1 MKYFTS
7 ATFLMILCL
16 LLSGTTVLSQD
27 KIPLNPDVYD
37 GWKNLERPQISNNG
51 KFVACEINPQ
61 QGDGSLIVSI
71 PAENRNDTIDRACEA
86 SFSPGNGFIAYKVK
100 PFYNE
105 TRKAKLDGKKK
116 DELPKDSLG
125 ISAFNG
131 KIYRYPGL
139 KSFSLPVKGSDWV
152 AALLETPKPEKIT
165 DTTAKD
171 TSILKTAENPVKKKE
186 VKDKKKDKTE
196 TFTLKYL
203 IPGKDSIQSWDSVT
217 SFAVSENGRTLAW
230 ATYRNDSLPVSG
242 ISLFD
247 TGRNTRTEVFRGP
260 GFIKNIAL
268 DTAGIQLAFLYSSDT
283 SDVKRYRLYHY
294 RKKLIPAADTADK
307 KLPAGYSPGE
317 NGKVWFSQD
326 GSKLFFG
333 IAPTPRKEPKDTLTE
348 DEKARVDVWNWKDP
362 LLQPQQLKQLDA
374 EKKRTFLTVFYPA
387 NGKLVRLAND
397 TIREVTTG
405 FRGNGRYA
413 LGFADERYL
422 METSWKDAGFRDVYL
437 VDMETGRHD
446 LLLTRHDGP
455 VTLSTTQK
463 YLSWYDRNDSLW
475 YTMDLKHR
483 KAFRHFAGKET
494 AFYDEENDVPAIPGP
509 VGSAGWT
516 LNDEMFVVYDRFD
529 LWGLDPAGADIQVN
543 LTKGEGRLNNIRF
556 QNIKLN
562 QEVPYIGENGVFL
575 LNAFDETNKDGGFY
589 RLESG
594 ESSELTLLEKGPFKY
609 SSPTKARNSD
619 DILWTKGNFR
629 LFPDLMLSKTDFSKQ
644 QKVSEVNPQQSNYLW
659 GNVKLVKWIMPD
671 GKEAEGLLYTPE
683 GFDPGNKY
691 PMLVYFYEKNSDQL
705 HQYYTPKPSR
715 SIISPAYCSSNGY
728 LVFIPDIRYR
738 DGFPGQSAYDAV
750 ISGTEALIAKGFVDK
765 DRMGL
770 QGQSWGGYQTAW
782 LVTRTNLFKAAMA
795 GAPVSNMTSAYGGIR
810 WESGMVRQFQYE
822 EGQSRIGA
830 TLWERP
836 DLYIENSPLFK
847 ADKIQ
852 TPLLIMS
859 NDGDGAVPWYQGIEL
874 FTAMRR
880 LGKPVWL
887 LNYNGDEHNLS
898 RRANMKDLD
907 IRLMQFFDHY
917 LKGKPAPEW
926 MEKGIPAID
935 KGKKT
940 GYTSAD

>member
-1 MKYFTS
+1 MKKNQTAF
-7 ATFLMILCL
+7 L
-16 LLSGTTVLSQD
+16 LLVSGFLLTYITASSQER
-27 KIPLNPDVYD
+27 IPLSHDVYD
-37 GWKNLERPQISNNG
+37 NWKNLERPQISNNG
-51 KFVACEINPQ
+51 KFVAYEINPQ

-71 PAENRNDTIDRACEA
+71 PAETRNDTIERACEA
-86 SFSPGNGFIAYKVK
+86 SFSPGNGFIVYKVK
-100 PFYNE
+100 PFYRE

-131 KIYRYPGL
+131 KVYRLPGL
-139 KSFSLPVKGSDWV
+139 KSFSLPVKGSDWL
-152 AALLETPKPEKIT
+152 AALLETPEPEKTT
-165 DTTAKD
+165 DTSAKD
-171 TSILKTAENPVKKKE
+171 TSALKKAENQDKKKE
-186 VKDKKKDKTE
+186 IKGKKKDKTE

-247 TGRNTRTEVFRGP
+247 TGRNTRTEIFHGP

-283 SDVKRYRLYHY
+283 SDVKRYSLYHY
-294 RKKLIPAADTADK
+294 RKKLILAADTADK
-307 KLPAGYSPGE
+307 ELPAGFSPGE

-326 GSKLFFG
+326 GIKLFFG
-333 IAPTPRKEPKDTLTE
+333 IAPTPRKEPKDTLTD
-348 DEKARVDVWNWKDP
+348 DEKARVDVWNWRDP

-374 EKKRTFLTVFYPA
+374 EKKRTFMTVFYPE
-387 NGKLVRLAND
+387 NGNLVRLAND
-397 TIREVTTG
+397 SIREITTG

-413 LGFADERYL
+413 LGYAYEKYML
-422 METSWKDAGFRDVYL
+422 ETSWKDANYRDVYL
-437 VDMETGRHD
+437 VDMKTGHYERM
-446 LLLTRHDGP
+446 LTRHDGP

-463 YLSWYDRNDSLW
+463 YLSWYNRSDSLW
-475 YTMDLKHR
+475 YTMDVKHR
-483 KAFRHFAGKET
+483 KAIRHSAGKET
-494 AFYDEENDVPAIPGP
+494 AFYDEEHDVPSVPGP
-509 VGSAGWT
+509 VGFAGWT
-516 LNDEMFVVYDRFD
+516 QHDDMFVVYDRFD

-556 QNIKLN
+556 QNTKLN
-562 QEVPYIGENGVFL
+562 QEVPYIGENGFFL

-589 RLESG
+589 MLEPGKSNR
-594 ESSELTLLEKGPFKY
+594 LTLLEKGPFKY

-619 DILWTKGNFR
+619 DIFWTKGNFR
-629 LFPDLMLSKTDFSKQ
+629 MFPDLMLSKTDFSKQ

-671 GKEAEGLLYTPE
+671 SKEAEGLLYTPE

-728 LVFIPDIRYR
+728 IVFIPDIRYR

-750 ISGTEALIAKGFVDK
+750 MSGTEALIARGFVDK
-765 DRMGL
+765 DHMGL
-770 QGQSWGGYQTAW
+770 QGQSWGGYQAAW

-907 IRLMQFFDHY
+907 IRMMQFFDHY
-917 LKGKPAPEW
+917 LKENLPRNGC
-926 MEKGIPAID
+926 
-935 KGKKT
+935 
-940 GYTSAD
+940 

>member
-1 MKYFTS
+1 MKKNQTAF
-7 ATFLMILCL
+7 L
-16 LLSGTTVLSQD
+16 LLVSGFLLTYITASSQER
-27 KIPLNPDVYD
+27 IPLSHDVYD
-37 GWKNLERPQISNNG
+37 NWKNLERPQISNNG
-51 KFVACEINPQ
+51 KFVAYEINPQ

-71 PAENRNDTIDRACEA
+71 PAETRNDTIERACEA
-86 SFSPGNGFIAYKVK
+86 SFSPGNGFIVYKVK
-100 PFYNE
+100 PFYRE

-131 KIYRYPGL
+131 KDYRLPGL
-139 KSFSLPVKGSDWV
+139 KSFSLPVKGSDWL
-152 AALLETPKPEKIT
+152 AALLETPEPEKTT
-165 DTTAKD
+165 DTSAKD
-171 TSILKTAENPVKKKE
+171 TSALKKAENQDKKKE
-186 VKDKKKDKTE
+186 IKGKKKDKTE

-203 IPGKDSIQSWDSVT
+203 IPGEDSIQSWDSVT

-247 TGRNTRTEVFRGP
+247 TGRNTRTEIFHGP

-283 SDVKRYRLYHY
+283 SDVKRYSLYHY
-294 RKKLIPAADTADK
+294 RKKLILAADTADK
-307 KLPAGYSPGE
+307 ELPAGFSPGE

-326 GSKLFFG
+326 GIKLFFG
-333 IAPTPRKEPKDTLTE
+333 IAPTPRKEPKDTLTD

-374 EKKRTFLTVFYPA
+374 EKKRTFMTVFYPE
-387 NGKLVRLAND
+387 NGNLVRLAND
-397 TIREVTTG
+397 SIREITTG

-413 LGFADERYL
+413 LGYAYEKYML
-422 METSWKDAGFRDVYL
+422 ETSWKDANYRDVYL
-437 VDMETGRHD
+437 VDMKTGHYERM
-446 LLLTRHDGP
+446 LTRHDGP

-463 YLSWYDRNDSLW
+463 YLSWYNRSDSLW
-475 YTMDLKHR
+475 YTMDVKHR
-483 KAFRHFAGKET
+483 KAIRHSAGKET
-494 AFYDEENDVPAIPGP
+494 AFYDEEHDVPSVPGP
-509 VGSAGWT
+509 VGFAGWT
-516 LNDEMFVVYDRFD
+516 QHDDMFVVYDRFD

-556 QNIKLN
+556 QNTKLN
-562 QEVPYIGENGVFL
+562 QEVPYIGENGFFL

-589 RLESG
+589 MLEPG
-594 ESSELTLLEKGPFKY
+594 KSSRLTLLEKGPFKY

-619 DILWTKGNFR
+619 DIFWTKGNFR
-629 LFPDLMLSKTDFSKQ
+629 MFPDLMLSKTDFSKQ

-671 GKEAEGLLYTPE
+671 SKEAEGLLYTPE

-750 ISGTEALIAKGFVDK
+750 MSGTEALIAKGFVDN
-765 DRMGL
+765 DHMGL

-907 IRLMQFFDHY
+907 IRMMQFFDHY
-917 LKGKPAPEW
+917 LKEKPAPEW
-926 MEKGIPAID
+926 MLKGIPAMD
-935 KGKKT
+935 KGKKSGFAT
-940 GYTSAD
+940 GE